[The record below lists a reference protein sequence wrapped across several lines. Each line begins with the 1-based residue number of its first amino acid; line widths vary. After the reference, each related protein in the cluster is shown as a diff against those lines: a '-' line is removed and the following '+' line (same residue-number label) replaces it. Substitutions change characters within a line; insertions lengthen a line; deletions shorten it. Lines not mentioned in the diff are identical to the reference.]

1 MLKIW
6 NFPMKQTKNP
16 NTHFCIIHK
25 SPEKSKLGSFQSI
38 IIKLKGKQNRN
49 VRLNQDPFVNK
60 DPITFYPKLSRET
73 YRKLDQKKKKRKKKK
88 IQDLPSLKELAALS
102 KRSAASSYLE
112 PNNPQP
118 LSFFSAFFSNSSA
131 LAIWSP
137 ILIFLSYYYYF
148 FSSSEFIII
157 EW

>member
-1 MLKIW
+1 
-6 NFPMKQTKNP
+6 MKQTKNP

-88 IQDLPSLKELAALS
+88 NTGFAELEGIGGFVKEISRIFVFGTEQSPATELLLCFFLEFLCS
-102 KRSAASSYLE
+102 CYLI
-112 PNNPQP
+112 PHFNF
-118 LSFFSAFFSNSSA
+118 SF
-131 LAIWSP
+131 L
-137 ILIFLSYYYYF
+137 LLLLF

-157 EW
+157 E